1 MRIVVLVLIGMA
13 GAPAIAVAGF
23 HSQAGWIAFNG
34 IALALAF
41 TAPRIRWLRAGA
53 SEGSA
58 AAAPASNPSV
68 PYLLPFACILAAGM
82 LSRAASREFEWLYP
96 LRFFS
101 AVAVLWFCR
110 RAYSKL
116 NWRPTWVGLLTGI
129 GVFALWM
136 ALDHGAAVHGP
147 SGALMAQPAAVR
159 ILWIVF
165 RALAATTTVPVAEE
179 LAFRGFLA
187 RRVVS
192 ADFQAV
198 DFRRLSLAA
207 VLVSS
212 GIFGLMHG
220 ERWLAGALAG
230 VAYALV
236 LRRGRSMGDA
246 VLAHA
251 TTNALIAISVLACGQ
266 WQLW

>member
-1 MRIVVLVLIGMA
+1 
-13 GAPAIAVAGF
+13 
-23 HSQAGWIAFNG
+23 
-34 IALALAF
+34 
-41 TAPRIRWLRAGA
+41 
-53 SEGSA
+53 
-58 AAAPASNPSV
+58 
-68 PYLLPFACILAAGM
+68 
-82 LSRAASREFEWLYP
+82 
-96 LRFFS
+96 
-101 AVAVLWFCR
+101 
-110 RAYSKL
+110 
-116 NWRPTWVGLLTGI
+116 
-129 GVFALWM
+129 
-136 ALDHGAAVHGP
+136 
-147 SGALMAQPAAVR
+147 
-159 ILWIVF
+159 LWIVF